1 MKKYYNYKMPKAY
14 FLEILNF
21 QKFSLVFFL
30 ILNSTNIFG
39 CIGGISNGTLSLTS
53 SFQTTNVK
61 NGEYY
66 TFNVSA
72 CNTYYFSFCGDG
84 GSAAWD
90 TELTILN
97 DSGTTEIVYA
107 DDVCGAQTS
116 INWTAPF
123 TGTARILISK
133 YSCNLDLL
141 NSATL
146 AYKYTPKTGSFCIT
160 DNATNISAG
169 GKQCIQLT
177 PEINNNKGCAWN
189 DTKVNFN
196 NDFSVTMDFYFGN
209 NINGADGSTI
219 VFQPNSPTVCGT
231 TGGELGTGGLANAVV
246 IEFDTYDND
255 FPTHAVD
262 ISPDH
267 IAIDTDGSLLNS
279 THAAGPISALASNA
293 SIDDG
298 LTHTVEISWTK
309 ATNTM
314 SVYFDGNL
322 RLSLSEDFITT
333 KFGGNNLVYWG
344 ATASTG
350 GLNNQQYFC
359 PSESI
364 VLPTQLISFKTEC
377 VDHNKVFYWDITHE
391 ENIDYYLLEKTTDGQ
406 SYQLIDEVES
416 TESSIVKTYSIIDN
430 TSNETT
436 YYRLKMIDKNGNYT
450 STNLISGAACK
461 NSNENLIDY
470 YSLNNQ
476 QLTIKNTGEEL
487 SYKLISTTGQLIL
500 EKNIGENAKESIVIP
515 SLNEGIY
522 FLQFTNKTGN
532 LTENKRVF
540 HSIN

>member
-1 MKKYYNYKMPKAY
+1 
-14 FLEILNF
+14 
-21 QKFSLVFFL
+21 
-30 ILNSTNIFG
+30 
-39 CIGGISNGTLSLTS
+39 
-53 SFQTTNVK
+53 
-61 NGEYY
+61 
-66 TFNVSA
+66 
-72 CNTYYFSFCGDG
+72 
-84 GSAAWD
+84 
-90 TELTILN
+90 
-97 DSGTTEIVYA
+97 
-107 DDVCGAQTS
+107 
-116 INWTAPF
+116 
-123 TGTARILISK
+123 
-133 YSCNLDLL
+133 
-141 NSATL
+141 
-146 AYKYTPKTGSFCIT
+146 
-160 DNATNISAG
+160 
-169 GKQCIQLT
+169 
-177 PEINNNKGCAWN
+177 
-189 DTKVNFN
+189 
-196 NDFSVTMDFYFGN
+196 
-209 NINGADGSTI
+209 
-219 VFQPNSPTVCGT
+219 
-231 TGGELGTGGLANAVV
+231 
-246 IEFDTYDND
+246 
-255 FPTHAVD
+255 
-262 ISPDH
+262 
-267 IAIDTDGSLLNS
+267 
-279 THAAGPISALASNA
+279 
-293 SIDDG
+293 
-298 LTHTVEISWTK
+298 
-309 ATNTM
+309 M

-359 PSESI
+359 PSAPV

>member
-1 MKKYYNYKMPKAY
+1 MAKPCTFRIQKLKSIAFYI
-14 FLEILNF
+14 FLFI
-21 QKFSLVFFL
+21 KT
-30 ILNSTNIFG
+30 TNIFA
-39 CIGGISNGTLSLTS
+39 CTGGTSNGSLSLTS
-53 SFQTTNVK
+53 SYQTRSVK

-66 TFNVSA
+66 TFNVTA
-72 CNTYYFSFCGDG
+72 CNTYFFTFCDNG
-84 GSAAWD
+84 GSASWD
-90 TELTILN
+90 TELTLL
-97 DSGTTEIVYA
+97 DDTGTSQLSYS
-107 DDVCGAQTS
+107 DDACGTQSS
-116 INWTAPF
+116 ITWTASY
-123 TGTARILISK
+123 TGTARILISQ
-133 YSCNLDLL
+133 YSCNHDQL

-146 AYKYTPKTGSFCIT
+146 AFKLTTKTGSYCIT
-160 DNATNISAG
+160 DNASNLTVG
-169 GKQCIQLT
+169 GKSCIQLT
-177 PEINNNKGCAWN
+177 PEVNDNKGCAWN

-246 IEFDTYDND
+246 VEFDTYDND

-279 THAAGPISALASNA
+279 THAAGPIAALASNA

-359 PSESI
+359 PSAPV

-377 VDHNKVFYWDITHE
+377 VNHNKVFYWDITHE

-416 TESSIVKTYSIIDN
+416 TESSTVKTYSIIDN

-436 YYRLKMIDKNGNYT
+436 YYRLKMIDKNGNFT

-500 EKNIGENAKESIVIP
+500 EKNIGENTKESIAIP

-522 FLQFTNKTGN
+522 FLQFTNKSGN